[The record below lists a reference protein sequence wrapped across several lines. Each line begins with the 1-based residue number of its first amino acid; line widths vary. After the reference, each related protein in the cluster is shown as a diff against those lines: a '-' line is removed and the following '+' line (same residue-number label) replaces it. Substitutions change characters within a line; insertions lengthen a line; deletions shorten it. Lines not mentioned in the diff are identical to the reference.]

1 MQREFSEQLLA
12 IAVERRGALAA
23 LAREPHHREELETEL
38 DVSKTTC
45 HRIIRTF
52 DDRGLLGRTDSGY
65 VLTPLGELLSDLVG
79 EFESS
84 ARLAY
89 RLEPLVTQLDEAG
102 IEFELDQFREATITE
117 PEPGDPY
124 PFADRT
130 MELFRDSETIR
141 VIDCNPL
148 VPPVYVEKML
158 EIALDTGMRGEFVV
172 TPEIALGNMQ
182 EFPELQRQVA
192 ESEDTAG
199 NYLVTEDIEF
209 GMALYDSH
217 LDLRVYDEETGT
229 PVLCVD
235 TDDPAAIEWGE
246 SLYKRYRERADP
258 TSSLDEYPDWAPDTP
273 FEPPTFTR

>member
-1 MQREFSEQLLA
+1 MQQEFSEQLLA

-23 LAREPHHREELETEL
+23 LAREPHHREELEAEL

-89 RLEPLVTQLDEAG
+89 RLEPLVTQLNEAG
-102 IEFELDQFREATITE
+102 
-117 PEPGDPY
+117 
-124 PFADRT
+124 
-130 MELFRDSETIR
+130 
-141 VIDCNPL
+141 
-148 VPPVYVEKML
+148 
-158 EIALDTGMRGEFVV
+158 
-172 TPEIALGNMQ
+172 
-182 EFPELQRQVA
+182 
-192 ESEDTAG
+192 
-199 NYLVTEDIEF
+199 IEF

-217 LDLRVYDEETGT
+217 LDLRVYDEEIGT
-229 PVLCVD
+229 PVLYVD

-246 SLYKRYRERADP
+246 SLYERYQERADP
-258 TSSLDEYPDWAPDTP
+258 ASSLDEYPDWAPETP
-273 FEPPTFTR
+273 LEPPASTH